1 MGLLNALTQ
10 AAANYGDDVIRNTVN
25 QYGDD
30 ILRSVAN
37 QTDDYA
43 DDLIMNAFNNINNY
57 KTKNGAKLIDRGF
70 DHFGTHDFDYAKL
83 MRDSEKA
90 ISNAVGDD
98 ALTALRKNVSGMLE
112 MFPTDYRKALN
123 TAKGYLND
131 TASDSIARESQKYVK
146 PGTKIYRAANS
157 PFGISWTT
165 DKNVALQARNNDN
178 VRILEHILQPEE
190 KYIAPQFTE
199 LYNQFTAPQYEVLFN
214 DDIFRK

>member
-1 MGLLNALTQ
+1 MALLNALTQ
-10 AAANYGDDVIRNTVN
+10 AAANYGDDVIRNTIN

-30 ILRSVAN
+30 IVRSVAN
-37 QTDDYA
+37 QADDYA
-43 DDLIMNAFNNINNY
+43 DDLVMNAFNNINNY
-57 KTKNGAKLIDRGF
+57 KAKNGAKLIDRGF

-90 ISNAVGDD
+90 ISDVVGDD
-98 ALTALRKNVSGMLE
+98 ALSALRENVSGMLE

-131 TASDSIARESQKYVK
+131 TVSDSIARESQKYIK

-165 DKNVALQARNNDN
+165 DKNVALQARRNDD
-178 VRILEHILQPEE
+178 VRILEHILRPEE

-199 LYNQFTAPQYEVLFN
+199 LYNQFTSPQYEVLFN
-214 DDIFRK
+214 DDIFR

>member
-1 MGLLNALTQ
+1 MGLLNALTN
-10 AAANYGDDVIRNTVN
+10 AASSYGDDVIRNTVN

-30 ILRSVAN
+30 IVRSVAN
-37 QTDDYA
+37 RADDYA
-43 DDLIMNAFNNINNY
+43 DDLVMSAFNNINNY
-57 KTKNGAKLIDRGF
+57 KAKNGAKLIDRGF
-70 DHFGTHDFDYAKL
+70 DHFGAHDFDYAKL

-90 ISNAVGDD
+90 ISNVVGDD
-98 ALTALRKNVSGMLE
+98 ALSALRENVSGMLE

-131 TASDSIARESQKYVK
+131 PVSDSIARESQKYIK

-214 DDIFRK
+214 DDIFR

>member
-1 MGLLNALTQ
+1 MSILSALTN
-10 AAANYGDDVIRNTVN
+10 AFTNYGDDIV
-25 QYGDD
+25 
-30 ILRSVAN
+30 RSVAN
-37 QTDDYA
+37 QADDYA
-43 DDLIMNAFNNINNY
+43 DDLIMSAFNNINNY
-57 KTKNGAKLIDRGF
+57 KTKNGVKLLDRGL
-70 DHFGTHDFDYAKL
+70 DHFGAQDFDYAKL

-98 ALTALRKNVSGMLE
+98 ALTALRENVSGMLE
-112 MFPTDYRKALN
+112 MNPTDYRKALN

-131 TASDSIARESQKYVK
+131 TASDSIARESQKYIK

-165 DKNVALQARNNDN
+165 DRNVALQARNNDN

-214 DDIFRK
+214 EDIFRK

>member
-30 ILRSVAN
+30 IARSAVN
-37 QTDDYA
+37 QADDYA
-43 DDLIMNAFNNINNY
+43 GDLVMNAFNNINNY
-57 KTKNGAKLIDRGF
+57 KTKNGAKLIDRGL
-70 DHFGTHDFDYAKL
+70 DHFGAHDFDYAKL

-90 ISNAVGDD
+90 ISNAVGED
-98 ALTALRKNVSGMLE
+98 ALTALRENVSGMLE

-131 TASDSIARESQKYVK
+131 TASDSIARESQKYIK

-214 DDIFRK
+214 DDIFR

>member
-1 MGLLNALTQ
+1 MALLNALTQ

-30 ILRSVAN
+30 IVRSVAN
-37 QTDDYA
+37 RADDYA
-43 DDLIMNAFNNINNY
+43 DDLVMNAFNNINNY
-57 KTKNGAKLIDRGF
+57 KAKNGAKLIDRGF

-90 ISNAVGDD
+90 ISDVVGDD
-98 ALTALRKNVSGMLE
+98 ALSALRENVSGMLE

-131 TASDSIARESQKYVK
+131 TISDSIARESQKYIK

-165 DKNVALQARNNDN
+165 DKNVALQARRNDD
-178 VRILEHILQPEE
+178 VRILEHILRPEE

-199 LYNQFTAPQYEVLFN
+199 LYNQFTSPQYEVLFN
-214 DDIFRK
+214 DDIFR